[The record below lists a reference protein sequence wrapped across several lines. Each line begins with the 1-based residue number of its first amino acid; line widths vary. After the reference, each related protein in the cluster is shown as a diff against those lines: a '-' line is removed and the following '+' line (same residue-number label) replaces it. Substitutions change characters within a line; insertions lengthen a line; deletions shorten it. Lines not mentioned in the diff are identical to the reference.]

1 MEPMQPTQFDVSTL
15 VTHALA
21 KEKAAPRDALRLLF
35 DVFAVEPAHVEA
47 LALAAR
53 VAERLRAERETALF
67 QALAQDPGDVQ
78 ALFDLGYWFV
88 ESGLPRVGT
97 AFLERCHAALPHQQ
111 QVAYELAFARCA
123 AGEFRAAL
131 PLLERV
137 ANDDAA
143 HGAMGFAARA
153 LLVQARVFA
162 RELDAARA
170 DFDRL
175 SAPQGDA
182 DADAQIDALAQLLAR
197 AERMTRKGE
206 FGPREWLYV
215 AHGAALLHVARND
228 RDPLPA
234 FTAGIDWLAG
244 MLRRLESLLAAVD
257 VVPGRVQWIHDS
269 MKPLALAL
277 AERLG
282 AEPDP
287 YRPDHDRQTL
297 VMLKDPRDAQQF
309 LEDLQTREE
318 GSDLFALSVD
328 PRLTYSVCPELVGQ
342 FATSVRLPWEERF
355 EFTASSAQDARLAH
369 VDRDTRSAEALADEL
384 VDSMIQLEGDEGDR
398 KTLNRW
404 YVPQKD
410 LLLLGNYGAHPA
422 RRVFTPR
429 PGA

>member
-1 MEPMQPTQFDVSTL
+1 MEPTPPDVPTL
-15 VTHALA
+15 VARAHAM
-21 KEKAAPRDALRLLF
+21 EKAAPRDALRLLF
-35 DVFAVEPAHVEA
+35 DVFATEPTQRDA
-47 LALAAR
+47 LELAAR
-53 VAERLRAERETALF
+53 LATRLKAERETALF
-67 QALAQDPGDVQ
+67 QALAEDPGDAQ

-88 ESGLPRVGT
+88 ESGLPRVGQ
-97 AFLERCHAALPHQQ
+97 AFLERCHAALPEQR

-123 AGEFRAAL
+123 AGEFRGAV

-137 ANDDAA
+137 ANDDAS
-143 HGAMGFAARA
+143 HGAMGFAARS
-153 LLVQARVFA
+153 LLVQAHVFA

-170 DFDRL
+170 NFDRL
-175 SAPQGDA
+175 SAADGDA
-182 DADAQIDALAQLLAR
+182 DADAQIDALAQLIAR
-197 AERMTRKGE
+197 AERMTRKGA
-206 FGPREWLYV
+206 FGPREWLFV

-234 FTAGIDWLAG
+234 FTAGLDWLAG

-257 VVPGRVQWIHDS
+257 VVPGRVQWVHDS

-282 AEPDP
+282 AEPDA
-287 YRPDHDRQTL
+287 YRPNHDRQTL
-297 VMLKDPRDAQQF
+297 VMLKDPRDAHDV
-309 LEDLQTREE
+309 LADLQAREE
-318 GSDLFALSVD
+318 GSDLFALSLD
-328 PRLTYSVCPELVGQ
+328 PRLSYSVCPELVGQ
-342 FATSVRLPWEERF
+342 FAASLRLPWEERF
-355 EFTASSAQDARLAH
+355 EFSASSAQDARLAH
-369 VDRDTRSAEALADEL
+369 VGRDTRSAEALADEL

>member
-1 MEPMQPTQFDVSTL
+1 MEPMPPDVPTL
-15 VTHALA
+15 VARA
-21 KEKAAPRDALRLLF
+21 QAMEKAAPRDALRLLF
-35 DVFAVEPAHVEA
+35 DVFASEPTHGDA

-53 VAERLRAERETALF
+53 VAKRLAAERETALF
-67 QALAQDPGDVQ
+67 EALAQDSDDVQ

-88 ESGLPRVGT
+88 ESGLPRVGR
-97 AFLERCHAALPHQQ
+97 AFLERCHAAMPEQG
-111 QVAYELAFARCA
+111 QVAYELAYARCA
-123 AGEFRAAL
+123 SGEFRGAV

-137 ANDDAA
+137 ANDDAS
-143 HGAMGFAARA
+143 HGAMGFAARS
-153 LLVQARVFA
+153 LLVQAHVFA
-162 RELDAARA
+162 HELDAARA

-175 SAPQGDA
+175 SAAQGDA

-197 AERMTRKGE
+197 AERMTRKSAY
-206 FGPREWLYV
+206 GPREWLFV
-215 AHGAALLHVARND
+215 AHGAALLHVARNE

-234 FTAGIDWLAG
+234 FTAGLDWLAG

-257 VVPGRVQWIHDS
+257 VVPGRVQWINDS
-269 MKPLALAL
+269 MMPLALAL
-277 AERLG
+277 AERIG
-282 AEPDP
+282 AEPGA

-297 VMLKDPRDAQQF
+297 VMLKDPRDAQAV
-309 LEDLQTREE
+309 LEELQSREE
-318 GSDLFALSVD
+318 GSDTFALSLD
-328 PRLTYSVCPELVGQ
+328 PRLSYSICPELVGQ

-355 EFTASSAQDARLAH
+355 EFSASSAQDARLAH
-369 VDRDTRSAEALADEL
+369 VERDTRSAEALADEL
-384 VDSMIQLEGDEGDR
+384 IDSMIQLEGDEGDR